1 MVYSQPAYIFLFMR
15 ARVTMKEI
23 SIKAVIFDLD
33 GTITEPYLDF
43 DQIRVELGLEKDSGP
58 LLEVMERMSPQQR
71 IRAEDILYKH
81 EQAAIEHSSLNAGA
95 AETLDKLR
103 QAGIHIGVLTRNQ
116 RDNASA
122 IAQMH
127 NLKFDAIVDRNDGP
141 PKPDAFGVKHL
152 CKHFS
157 VDPSETLVVG
167 DYLFDLLS
175 ATAAGAISVLIKTNP
190 DSEKFTEHA
199 DYTIETL
206 TEILTIIKNR
216 RT

>member
-1 MVYSQPAYIFLFMR
+1 
-15 ARVTMKEI
+15 MKRI

-33 GTITEPYLDF
+33 GTITEPYLNF
-43 DQIRVELGLEKDSGP
+43 DQIRAEIGLEKDSGP
-58 LLEVMERMSPQQR
+58 LLEIMEQMPPEQR
-71 IRAEDILYKH
+71 TRAEDILYKH
-81 EQAAIEHSSLNAGA
+81 EQAAIKHSSLNAGA

-103 QAGIHIGVLTRNQ
+103 QAGIHIGILTRNR

-152 CKHFS
+152 CNHFG
-157 VDPSETLVVG
+157 VEPSETLVVG

-175 ATAAGAISVLIKTNP
+175 ATAAGAIPVLIKTNP
-190 DSEKFTEHA
+190 DSDRFAEYA
-199 DYTIETL
+199 DYTIENL
-206 TEILTIIKNR
+206 TEIFGIINQNKSC
-216 RT
+216 